1 MIRYNARKWL
11 YSSHF
16 PSKAKK
22 DNDKLERR
30 GYYIQCSKSKKSL
43 RRIVRWCNRVEIAS
57 IKRWRCG
64 VRVKVIDVEEESKA
78 LAAILGIRI
87 YALYR
92 IEWI

>member
-11 YSSHF
+11 YSNHF

-22 DNDKLERR
+22 VNDKLERR

-57 IKRWRCG
+57 VKQWRCG
-64 VRVKVIDVEEESKA
+64 VRVKVVDVEEESKA
-78 LAAILGIRI
+78 LAALLGIRI

-92 IEWI
+92 IEWV